1 MAEPAPLI
9 ALTSFQREVLVA
21 LVEGYRA
28 REGMKDR
35 IRALNEWEIARR
47 SGASTL
53 SYAEFAHDPSREA
66 LMTVLG
72 ELERLGLA
80 STWERGANYDT
91 FVPTQRGDM
100 AVDGRDAPAPGL
112 APADRESPS
121 TAFAADPVTDRLDEI
136 IRLLRS
142 IEARLPGRR

>member
-1 MAEPAPLI
+1 MESNGGRKPKKAPM
-9 ALTSFQREVLVA
+9 QE
-21 LVEGYRA
+21 
-28 REGMKDR
+28 
-35 IRALNEWEIARR
+35 LNEWELARR
-47 SGASTL
+47 SGATTL

-100 AVDGRDAPAPGL
+100 AVDGHDDPPPGL

-121 TAFAADPVTDRLDEI
+121 TAFPPGPVDASLERGM
-136 IRLLRS
+136 RLLSYIQVPR
-142 IEARLPGRR
+142 AR